1 MSKRPSSEP
10 SNAGTK
16 AREGRARRPAS
27 WTPTKPDARG
37 APPALVSQLLFGL
50 QAYVADR
57 TGAFLTHDQWRTIV
71 GERIAAHCRVGKNYQ
86 GTLTVQVASSAWC
99 SELSFLSEDILE
111 KLFRAGYE
119 VKKLRFVVD
128 PEARDKKAVKRR
140 PVPAAYA
147 PVPPLQLPPELE
159 ARLAK
164 IEDAN
169 LRATIA
175 AAARA
180 SLARPP
186 ELPAEPA
193 NQPIKSGAPAARHTK
208 SRSSSS

>member
-1 MSKRPSSEP
+1 M
-10 SNAGTK
+10 
-16 AREGRARRPAS
+16 
-27 WTPTKPDARG
+27 
-37 APPALVSQLLFGL
+37 SQLLFGL

-86 GTLTVQVASSAWC
+86 GTLTIQVASSAWC
-99 SELSFLSEDILE
+99 SELSFLQEDILE

-128 PEARDKKAVKRR
+128 PEARDRKATKRR

-147 PVPPLQLPPELE
+147 PPPVAALPPELE

-186 ELPAEPA
+186 EPS
-193 NQPIKSGAPAARHTK
+193 QGSAPAAPSTRAGAPSPPNRVPSSSPPSRVPTPSQPSQSGSPVARHTR